1 MNLFLLLEAA
11 TIFTQPKSTDSTP
24 PKCKRNPISLVKAK
38 KKKKRKEG
46 GCKKSWCTTA
56 ANSTHLLQD
65 CNFAGA
71 SFLSETLLRP
81 QHTKQ
86 CTNPFHR
93 PAHTILPP
101 CFPRLEAHHYLITPQ
116 RTAHRYRAPKTT
128 EPSIALIGEKTKKVE
143 EGGSRKSK
151 AMTKFTFCFVGVKET
166 RAAAIKDGENELDRS
181 SPPLL

>member
-1 MNLFLLLEAA
+1 MKIFLLLEAA
-11 TIFTQPKSTDSTP
+11 KFFTQPKSTDSTP
-24 PKCKRNPISLVKAK
+24 PKCKRNPISLFKAK

-71 SFLSETLLRP
+71 SFLSEPLLRP

-86 CTNPFHR
+86 YTNPFHR

-116 RTAHRYRAPKTT
+116 RTAHRHWAPMTT
-128 EPSIALIGEKTKKVE
+128 EPSIASIRQTSKRWKKQKKWRGGEVE
-143 EGGSRKSK
+143 K
-151 AMTKFTFCFVGVKET
+151 AK
-166 RAAAIKDGENELDRS
+166 
-181 SPPLL
+181 P